1 MIDKETIQNALN
13 ETWNIRPAAEKLG
26 IGYSTLR
33 KYIKHHGIEHNSR
46 KNKDAPTFD
55 RKKYQVKTV
64 TKFRRKRKLDA
75 LNYLGG
81 MKCSSCGYD
90 KPIPSVY
97 AFHHKDPKEKDISFG
112 KMKTNCVKWEIFQ
125 AELDKCIILCHNC
138 HAELHWNYS
147 LSDLE

>member
-1 MIDKETIQNALN
+1 MSYMIEKETIIRVLD
-13 ETWNIRPAAEKLG
+13 EEWNIRPAAKKLG

-33 KYIKHHGIEHNSR
+33 KYIKEYKIDHNSR
-46 KNKDAPTFD
+46 KSRNGTIFD
-55 RKKYQVKTV
+55 RKKHHSKKV
-64 TKFRRKRKLDA
+64 TEFRRNRKIDA

-97 AFHHKDPKEKDISFG
+97 AFHHKDPTQKDINFG
-112 KMKTNCVKWEIFQ
+112 KMKTNCVRWEVFR

-138 HAELHWNYS
+138 HAELHWNYGI
-147 LSDLE
+147 E